1 MQAEANKAKDT
12 PRRALLTVL
21 VTAVIC
27 STIVSGSVV
36 LLRPIQLNNQL
47 LERSGNIMQLTGLL
61 PAGETVEDE
70 ELLALIKSLDTRVF
84 NVDKGAFTASID
96 PYTFDSRKAAGDPE
110 LSVAVPATE
119 DRAKLGRR
127 SRFKVAYLVWK
138 DDALDRVIL
147 PIRGAGMWSMI
158 YGYIALEPDLNT
170 LAGVIFYEQNE
181 TPGLGDQISQD
192 YWERQWQG
200 KQLYDE
206 TGEMLFRVAEGPVKP
221 GSAAADYQVD
231 ALTGA
236 TITANA
242 VTAMMRYWFG
252 PNGYGPLLQHLREHP
267 PQPPAAD
274 ARQEI

>member
-1 MQAEANKAKDT
+1 MQAKAKDT
-12 PRRALLTVL
+12 PLRALLTVL

-27 STIVSGSVV
+27 SAVVSASVV

-61 PAGETVEDE
+61 PAGEAVEDDA
-70 ELLALIKSLDTRVF
+70 LLDLFKSLDTRVVNIDAADF
-84 NVDKGAFTASID
+84 ADGID
-96 PYTFDSRKAAGDPE
+96 PYTFDARKAAGDPE
-110 LSVAVPATE
+110 LSVAVPAAQ

-127 SRFKVAYLVWK
+127 SRFKVIYLVWQ
-138 DDALDRVIL
+138 DDVLDRVIL
-147 PIRGAGMWSMI
+147 PIRGAGMWSML
-158 YGYIALEPDLNT
+158 YGYVALEPDFNT

-206 TGEMLFRVAEGPVKP
+206 TGEMLFHVAEGPVTP

-242 VTAMMRYWFG
+242 VTALMQYWFG
-252 PNGYGPLLQHLREHP
+252 PNGYGPLLQRLREQA
-267 PQPPAAD
+267 PQRPTAD
-274 ARQEI
+274 ARQET

>member
-1 MQAEANKAKDT
+1 MQARAQAKDT
-12 PRRALLTVL
+12 PLRALLTVL

-27 STIVSGSVV
+27 STVVSASVV

-61 PAGETVEDE
+61 PAGEAVEDDVLL
-70 ELLALIKSLDTRVF
+70 ELFKSLDTRVVNIDEADF
-84 NVDKGAFTASID
+84 DDGID
-96 PYTFDSRKAAGDPE
+96 PYTFDARKAAGDPE
-110 LSVAVPATE
+110 LSVAVPAAQ

-127 SRFKVAYLVWK
+127 SRFKVVYLVWQ
-138 DDALDRVIL
+138 DGVLDRVIL
-147 PIRGAGMWSMI
+147 PIRGAGMWSML
-158 YGYIALEPDLNT
+158 YGYVALEPDFNT

-206 TGEMLFRVAEGPVKP
+206 TGEMLFHVAEGPVTP

-236 TITANA
+236 TVTANA
-242 VTAMMRYWFG
+242 VTALMQYWFG
-252 PNGYGPLLQHLREHP
+252 PDGYGPLLQRLREQP
-267 PQPPAAD
+267 PQRPTAA
-274 ARQEI
+274 ARQET